1 MTAPG
6 SGPLATTRARFTRG
20 VETSRLAGAVR
31 NVVSTLTRWARGS
44 RIVGWFLA
52 EPDPPVVRIDLR
64 ETALLGPPLRLTARA
79 GDRLGRRLAGSRLDG
94 PARGAAARV
103 AAAPLRW
110 LGVALAA
117 IALVAVLASV
127 ASGDVAGGPL
137 LVLGVAL
144 LLTRERRSASALAA
158 TRAGRGLEGALA
170 PPDEP
175 RDGEW

>member
-6 SGPLATTRARFTRG
+6 SGPLATTRTRLTRG
-20 VETSRLAGAVR
+20 VETSRLVGAVR
-31 NVVSTLTRWARGS
+31 TVASTLTRWARGS

-52 EPDPPVVRIDLR
+52 EPDPRVVRIDLR
-64 ETALLGPPLRLTARA
+64 ETVLLGPPLRLTTRA
-79 GDRLGRRLAGSRLDG
+79 GDRLGRRLAGSGLDG
-94 PARGAAARV
+94 AASSGAARV

-117 IALVAVLASV
+117 IALLAVLAGV

-158 TRAGRGLEGALA
+158 TRLGRALERALA

-175 RDGEW
+175 RDGEG